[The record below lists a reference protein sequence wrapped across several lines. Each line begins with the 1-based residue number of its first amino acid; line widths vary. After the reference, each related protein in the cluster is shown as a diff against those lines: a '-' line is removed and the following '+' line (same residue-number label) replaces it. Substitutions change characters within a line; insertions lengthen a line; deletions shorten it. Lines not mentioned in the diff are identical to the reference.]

1 MLLVIWELMGKND
14 GFSSSHWF
22 YRTGFRVTA
31 TGGEGTGVWVGLL
44 KNKGQLTFMTKENG
58 ASEAT
63 YERVFILS
71 VLVKIYDGSSFPF
84 ICSHL
89 PLHQPPPPLPPPN
102 TSLTCE
108 SEGFT
113 PAQVQN
119 TPSIIP
125 HYLLALLFCLHLCL
139 CIYFFLHLSF
149 FYHFLSCYFFL
160 SCWTL
165 LPFFSH
171 VFCSSLALSS
181 PQARY

>member
-1 MLLVIWELMGKND
+1 M
-14 GFSSSHWF
+14 
-22 YRTGFRVTA
+22 TA

-44 KNKGQLTFMTKENG
+44 KNKGQLTFMTEQNG
-58 ASEAT
+58 VSEAV
-63 YERVFILS
+63 YERVFICLS
-71 VLVKIYDGSSFPF
+71 WWKFMMTLPF

-89 PLHQPPPPLPPPN
+89 PLNQPPSPN
-102 TSLTCE
+102 TSLTCG

-125 HYLLALLFCLHLCL
+125 RYLLAFFFCLPLCF
-139 CIYFFLHLSF
+139 CIYFLHLPF

-171 VFCSSLALSS
+171 VLRSSLALSS
-181 PQARY
+181 PQARH